1 MTSGDCIRRRW
12 RWRRQLCYERLT
24 GQLRRWRRWWRYAS
38 RTVCLRYSS
47 YAPHGQ
53 VIRPGRR
60 GRWYYFPTVRQS
72 CSTYAPY
79 RQVVRP
85 GGGGGGIISPLAKA
99 CSCGD
104 VMVRFGFLFF
114 LFLYCSLLSCLFF
127 CFCFFLPSRR
137 LPSFYTVVFRM
148 YLCFYF
154 H

>member
-53 VIRPGRR
+53 VSRPGRR
-60 GRWYYFPTVRQS
+60 GRWYFFPTVRLS

-79 RQVVRP
+79 RQVARP
-85 GGGGGGIISPLAKA
+85 GGRGRWYYFPA
-99 CSCGD
+99 CKSL
-104 VMVRFGFLFF
+104 FLWRRHGPSWFPPFSFSLLLPFILFVF
-114 LFLYCSLLSCLFF
+114 LFL
-127 CFCFFLPSRR
+127 FLPSFP
-137 LPSFYTVVFRM
+137 PSSVF
-148 YLCFYF
+148 LHCST
-154 H
+154 